1 MSLIWLTVR
10 EGEGER
16 QGVEHLEEV
25 SSHCSSCLI
34 SSRGVGPPSPQV
46 ASPLWKKSRAVD

>member
-25 SSHCSSCLI
+25 SSHCSSWRI
-34 SSRGVGPPSPQV
+34 NS
-46 ASPLWKKSRAVD
+46 